1 LGKRKI
7 SIITSKR
14 VSAGVQNISSHNLT
28 VRVRAMID
36 IFILD
41 DSGQSG
47 AETNYQNEDKII
59 KNVSI

>member
-14 VSAGVQNISSHNLT
+14 VSAGDQNISSHNLT